1 MPEVK
6 DKKNFFANLAGA
18 FVGWFKSTK
27 AEVKKIV
34 WPTPQKIL
42 KDTMIVIALVIIVG
56 AFISAV
62 AWVFNLG
69 VQELLKLGQ

>member
-6 DKKNFFANLAGA
+6 EKKNFFANIGSAL
-18 FVGWFKSTK
+18 VGWYKSTK
-27 AEVKKIV
+27 AEFKKIV

-42 KDTMIVIALVIIVG
+42 KDTMIVIVLVIILG

-69 VQELLKLGQ
+69 VQEILKLGQ